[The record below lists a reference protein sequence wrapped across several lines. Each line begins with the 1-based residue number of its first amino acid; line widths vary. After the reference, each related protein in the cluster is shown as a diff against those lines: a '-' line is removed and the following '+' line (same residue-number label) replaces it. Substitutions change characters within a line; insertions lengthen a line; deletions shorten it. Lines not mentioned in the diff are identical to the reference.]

1 MDLENDIIIDGV
13 EFNPHIRR
21 IKCDKEIK
29 TIRKKESEVLFL
41 LCSTYPDAV
50 TYTDLSAKIWPRS
63 HVSRPCITQI
73 IFALRE
79 ILGDFGRNKIQ
90 TIPKL
95 GYRLASRPLT
105 KTGKDFTFVY
115 KSHSEI
121 SGIKSKDFI
130 CQKIASVNSAR
141 QALARQQAPDNCTP
155 QNY

>member
-1 MDLENDIIIDGV
+1 MDLEKDIIIDGI
-13 EFNPHIRR
+13 EFNPYIRR

-50 TYTDLSAKIWPRS
+50 TYTDLSAKIWPYS

-79 ILGDFGRNKIQ
+79 ILGDSARSKIQ

-95 GYRLASRPLT
+95 GYRLTCKPLT
-105 KTGKDFTFVY
+105 KNGKDFTFVH
-115 KSHSEI
+115 KNHPEI
-121 SGIKSKDFI
+121 SGIKSKDYI
-130 CQKIASVNSAR
+130 CQKIASVNTARVTLQRR
-141 QALARQQAPDNCTP
+141 QAFVS
-155 QNY
+155 Y